1 MTEVFKAPKKSKMA
15 QSMTLR
21 KHLFSDACIIF
32 RFSFAQYKMTTDGK
46 DVINKFYQMKLK
58 VNTERIDC
66 IRKVT
71 YCKRGAD
78 GISNFN

>member
-1 MTEVFKAPKKSKMA
+1 
-15 QSMTLR
+15 
-21 KHLFSDACIIF
+21 
-32 RFSFAQYKMTTDGK
+32 MTTDGK

-71 YCKRGAD
+71 YCKRGGD